1 LLIPWLCLRS
11 GSGCC
16 SHGFDAR
23 QPGLVLY
30 RKAGF
35 IVKGNI
41 LLNGV
46 R

>member
-11 GSGCC
+11 GSGGC

-35 IVKGNI
+35 IFKGNI